1 MIEQFKKSGVV
12 RFFPKGSFLFR
23 QGEQV
28 GNLFLIQSGLVK
40 AFYETI
46 DGKEFIKSFI
56 CEGEFIASMQAIVEG
71 GSCSFS
77 LLSLDDSYVLEV
89 PKQALLELMSGDVD
103 TARAVNKMLLALAM
117 KKERREYELLCMTPE
132 SRYLTFCK
140 REPQL
145 VERLSQ
151 VDIARYLGVTPVGLS
166 RIRRRL
172 KS

>member
-1 MIEQFKKSGVV
+1 MIEQFKKSGAI

-23 QGEQV
+23 QGERV
-28 GNLFLIQSGLVK
+28 GNLFLIHSGLVK
-40 AFYETI
+40 AFYQMI

-56 CEGEFIASMQAIVEG
+56 SEGEFIASMQAVVEG
-71 GSCSFS
+71 DSCSFS
-77 LLSLDDSYVLEV
+77 LLSLEDTHVLEV
-89 PKQALLELMSGDVD
+89 PRQTLLELMSGDAD
-103 TARAVNKMLLALAM
+103 TARVVNKMLLALAM

-132 SRYLTFCK
+132 SRYLAFCE

-151 VDIARYLGVTPVGLS
+151 IDIARYLGVTPVGLS

-172 KS
+172 RS